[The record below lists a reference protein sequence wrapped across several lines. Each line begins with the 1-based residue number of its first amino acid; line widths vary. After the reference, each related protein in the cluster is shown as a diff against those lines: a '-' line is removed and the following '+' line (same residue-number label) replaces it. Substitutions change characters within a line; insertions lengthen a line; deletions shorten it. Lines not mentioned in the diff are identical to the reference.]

1 MCHQREYAII
11 LTNWQ
16 GVIILNPQKIQ
27 RINEL
32 ARKKKNIGLT
42 DEELVEQKQLYRE
55 YIGEFRSSLRGQL
68 ENMVIENPD
77 GTTIN
82 VKNLKKKKL

>member
-1 MCHQREYAII
+1 M
-11 LTNWQ
+11 
-16 GVIILNPQKIQ
+16 NPQKIQ